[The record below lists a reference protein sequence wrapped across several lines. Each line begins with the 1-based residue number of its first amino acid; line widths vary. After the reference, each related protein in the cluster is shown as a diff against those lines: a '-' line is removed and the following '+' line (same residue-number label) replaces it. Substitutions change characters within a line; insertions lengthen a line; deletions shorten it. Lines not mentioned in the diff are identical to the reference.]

1 MVVNPSTPPAR
12 RSGLPWQS
20 LLDGV
25 MLLLWSAV
33 LIRFSLTGKL
43 YLLIHPDYAGLAY
56 LALVIL
62 LLLGLGRLR
71 QVWWSWRGIYP
82 RPRSQEHNP
91 LLPRQLTTG
100 LLLAVAVFGL
110 IYSPRPFN
118 SQTAFQRGITDVLG
132 QTRSRPQRFIVSTKP
147 ADRTIVDWVHTLN
160 VYPEPDAYTNQ
171 PVKVTGFVTPM
182 PGWPDHMFMISR
194 FVLTCCAADAYPV
207 GLAVELPAGTTPP
220 QPDSWLEVTGQITT
234 VSLDGKRQVAIGAA
248 RLTPIPEPRTPYEY

>member
-1 MVVNPSTPPAR
+1 MAVNPSISPDR
-12 RSGLPWQS
+12 RLGLPWQS
-20 LLDGV
+20 LLDAV
-25 MLLLWSAV
+25 MLLLWGTL
-33 LIRFSLTGKL
+33 LIRFSLTGQL

-62 LLLGLGRLR
+62 LGLGLGRLR
-71 QVWWSWRGIYP
+71 QVWRTWRGLQP
-82 RPRSQEHNP
+82 SPRSQEHNP

-132 QTRSRPQRFIVSTKP
+132 QTRSRPQRFIVSTRP
-147 ADRTIVDWVHTLN
+147 IDRTIVDWVHTLH

-171 PVKVTGFVTPM
+171 PARVTGFVTIM
-182 PGWPDHMFMISR
+182 PGWPAHIFMITR

-207 GLAVELPAGTTPP
+207 GLAVELPTGILPP
-220 QPDSWLEVTGQITT
+220 KPDSWLEVTGEITT
-234 VSLDGKRQVAIGAA
+234 VMLDGKRQVAIGSA
-248 RLTPIPEPRTPYEY
+248 RLTPIPEPRTPYAY